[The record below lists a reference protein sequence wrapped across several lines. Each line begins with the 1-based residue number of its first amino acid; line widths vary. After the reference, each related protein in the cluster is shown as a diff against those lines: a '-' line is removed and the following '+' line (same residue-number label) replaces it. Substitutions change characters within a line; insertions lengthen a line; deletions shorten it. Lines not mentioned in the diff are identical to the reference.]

1 MHKCAFFEVTGQDYY
16 RQWPNKI
23 YLSLRGKALSF
34 VYMLTLMQAVE
45 TGAQTAEALQ
55 EIVAS
60 LMSLIE
66 LKNGKLFL
74 HSQQVANYAVS
85 IAAKMRLPR
94 DEIER
99 IRIAAMLHDV
109 GHLTVPNSIL
119 AKLPYLSTRELSI
132 YKNHCN
138 AGSYMMENIPV
149 CQEIVPYIRY
159 HHERW
164 DGQGYP
170 KRLKGVNIPLG
181 ARIIAVANHYD
192 RFINP
197 CTQHWVK
204 TKKEAVRE
212 LNNHSGTAF
221 DPEAVRAFVDSLG

>member
-1 MHKCAFFEVTGQDYY
+1 M
-16 RQWPNKI
+16 
-23 YLSLRGKALSF
+23 
-34 VYMLTLMQAVE
+34 YMLSLMQAAE
-45 TGAQTAEALQ
+45 NGAPAAEALQ
-55 EIVAS
+55 EIVS
-60 LMSLIE
+60 TLMCFIE

-74 HSQQVANYAVS
+74 HSQQVANYSVS

-99 IRIAAMLHDV
+99 IRVAAMLHDV
-109 GHLTVPNSIL
+109 GHLTVPNSVL
-119 AKLPYLSTRELSI
+119 AKIPYLSTREQSV

-138 AGSYMMENIPV
+138 AGSYMLENIAA
-149 CQEIVPYIRY
+149 CQEIIPYIRY

-164 DGQGYP
+164 DGKGYP

-181 ARIIAVANHYD
+181 ARVIAVANYYD

-221 DPEAVRAFVDSLG
+221 DPDVVRAFVDSLG